1 MTHPIQP
8 RGRQLLPTQ
17 PEQRA
22 YLKRIREA
30 ADGGDVIAMAAMV
43 ALARLRPSE
52 AERDLHRLGLNA
64 DDTKAEVL
72 AAVLSVA
79 PQLRALLG

>member
-1 MTHPIQP
+1 MTHSVPP

-17 PEQRA
+17 PEQRT
-22 YLKRIREA
+22 YLKSIREA
-30 ADGGDVIAMAAMV
+30 ADGGDVMAMAAMV

-52 AERDLHRLGLNA
+52 AERDLQRLGLNA
-64 DDTKAEVL
+64 DGAKAEAL

-79 PQLRALLG
+79 PQLRELLK